1 MSRFSHTADF
11 LEKEILEVIENI
23 GPQKIGAIV
32 SDAAATL
39 VLAKKK
45 ITEKYPHIISI
56 RCIAHHINLITT
68 DIGKTTFAKDILDKC
83 IKVIKFFKKS
93 HQAGEYLKEEIVN
106 ELIIGGNLK
115 SYIKTRWT
123 TAYDSTKSLLQL
135 ENCFRK
141 VSLLSLLFN
150 FICNYKFIF

>member
-1 MSRFSHTADF
+1 M
-11 LEKEILEVIENI
+11 
-23 GPQKIGAIV
+23 
-32 SDAAATL
+32 
-39 VLAKKK
+39 
-45 ITEKYPHIISI
+45 
-56 RCIAHHINLITT
+56 
-68 DIGKTTFAKDILDKC
+68 DKC

-106 ELIIGGNLK
+106 ELITGGNLK

-123 TAYDSTKSLLQL
+123 TAYDSTKSLLRL

-150 FICNYKFIF
+150 FIYNYKFIF